1 MTHRFYFAIEHP
13 KETLK
18 VIKKEQ
24 FQERTRTQIILL
36 ENFSITSKTYITDFQ
51 YIKNIFRKLYIIYT
65 TNDFFIW

>member
-36 ENFSITSKTYITDFQ
+36 ENFSITSKIYITDFQ
-51 YIKNIFRKLYIIYT
+51 YIKNIFGKLYIIYT

>member
-13 KETLK
+13 KETQK

-24 FQERTRTQIILL
+24 FRERIRKQIILL
-36 ENFSITSKTYITDFQ
+36 ENFFITHQTYIIDFQ
-51 YIKNIFRKLYIIYT
+51 YIKNIFGKLYIIYT

>member
-36 ENFSITSKTYITDFQ
+36 ENFLITSKTYITDFQ
-51 YIKNIFRKLYIIYT
+51 YIKNIFGKLYIIYT